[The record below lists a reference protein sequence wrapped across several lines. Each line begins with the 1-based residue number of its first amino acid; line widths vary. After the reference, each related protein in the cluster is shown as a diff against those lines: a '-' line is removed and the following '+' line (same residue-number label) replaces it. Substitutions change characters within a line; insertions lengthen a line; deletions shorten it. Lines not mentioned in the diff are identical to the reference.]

1 LENGGDWRI
10 EKRELDLES
19 GIHAGVA
26 ARHRTGVKSRQR
38 VIASMACVQSQ
49 LIRMNPEAKIT
60 ELGLVLPTPP
70 PTAGSYVPTVR
81 TGNLLY
87 CAGTICLVNGQMTH
101 TGQVGKEQT
110 VQTAYKSAEICAL
123 NTLANIK
130 AATGSLEKVAKIVF
144 VSGFVNAVDGF
155 TESPAVINGASDLF
169 LKVFGDAGK
178 HARAAVAV
186 NGLPRGS
193 TTEVQVVVELKV

>member
-1 LENGGDWRI
+1 
-10 EKRELDLES
+10 
-19 GIHAGVA
+19 
-26 ARHRTGVKSRQR
+26 
-38 VIASMACVQSQ
+38 
-49 LIRMNPEAKIT
+49 MNPEAKLV

-70 PTAGSYVPTVR
+70 AAAGSYVPTVR

-87 CAGTICLVNGQMTH
+87 CAGTICLSNGQMTH

-110 VQTAYKSAEICAL
+110 VDTAKKSAEICAL

-130 AATGSLEKVAKIVF
+130 AAVGSLDKVARIVF

-169 LKVFGDAGK
+169 VKVFGEAGR

-193 TTEVQVVVELKV
+193 TTEVQVVAEIKP